1 MRHPSSLIDFGTVL
15 LGMSLAACS
24 PDGSTTATLDSST
37 GDSSTVDGST
47 AGPDEPTGT
56 TATPTTSPTTGTTEA
71 ISSSGETN
79 ETTDPTTE
87 ATTEATTS
95 TSTAGETSDT
105 TTGTTGETT
114 EGETDTGVAESI
126 VIERIGRY
134 AQEDEAAAYAT
145 YVDEDLSA
153 AEIPAFDPASQRLF
167 VVNGQKAG
175 IDVLDLSDPAAP
187 VWIDTL
193 DTSLFGPP
201 NSVSVH
207 DGVVA
212 AAVESTTKTN
222 TGEVWFFDAAT
233 GTKLAAVG
241 VGALPDMVTF
251 SPDGNYVVTAD
262 EGEPA
267 DDYVVDPVGSVS
279 VIDVSGGVENVLQ
292 TDVTTADFS
301 GFTLM
306 NLDPDVRLFGPN
318 ADSPAQ
324 NLEPEYV
331 AISGDSKTAYVT
343 LQENNALAVVDLA
356 SGTVTDVHALGF
368 KAWNNVARLDPS
380 DEDGEAALVH
390 APVRGMYQPDAIA
403 WFSSNGA
410 DYLLTA
416 NEGDVRDWDGY
427 SEEVR
432 IKNLDLDPQLFP
444 DADDLQ
450 EDAALGRLKVTD
462 SLGDVDD
469 DGDFDAL
476 YTFGGRS
483 FAVWSAADATLVHDS
498 GEAIEQL
505 LASDPGQAD
514 HFNADNADHEFDSRS
529 DDKGPEPEGLTLGVA
544 YGRTLGFIG
553 LERQGGVLM
562 VDLADPGA
570 PEILAYVNP
579 RDFTGD
585 PADGSADDLGPEG
598 LTFVS
603 AANSPNGKPLVI
615 VANEVSGTVSIYQLV
630 AE

>member
-1 MRHPSSLIDFGTVL
+1 
-15 LGMSLAACS
+15 
-24 PDGSTTATLDSST
+24 
-37 GDSSTVDGST
+37 
-47 AGPDEPTGT
+47 
-56 TATPTTSPTTGTTEA
+56 
-71 ISSSGETN
+71 
-79 ETTDPTTE
+79 
-87 ATTEATTS
+87 
-95 TSTAGETSDT
+95 
-105 TTGTTGETT
+105 
-114 EGETDTGVAESI
+114 VAESI
-126 VIERIGRY
+126 GIERIGRY
-134 AQEDEAAAYAT
+134 VQPDEAAAIAVYL
-145 YVDEDLSA
+145 DEDLSA

-167 VVNGQKAG
+167 VVNGQKSG

-187 VWIDTL
+187 VFVTTL

-212 AAVESTTKTN
+212 AAVESTTKTD

-251 SPDGNYVVTAD
+251 SPDGKYVVTAD

-292 TDVTTADFS
+292 TDVMTADFAN
-301 GFTLM
+301 FTLM

-331 AISGDSKTAYVT
+331 AISGDSTTAYVT

-356 SGTVTDVHALGF
+356 TATVTEVHALGF
-368 KAWNNVARLDPS
+368 KAWNNVAKLDPS
-380 DEDGEAALVH
+380 DEDEAAALVN
-390 APVRGMYQPDAIA
+390 APVRGMYQPDGVA
-403 WFSSNGA
+403 WFSLDGS

-444 DADDLQ
+444 DAADLQ
-450 EDAALGRLKVTD
+450 EDAAIGRLKVTS
-462 SLGDVDD
+462 SLGDPDD
-469 DGDFDAL
+469 DGDHDAL

-483 FAVWSAADATLVHDS
+483 FSVWSAADATLVHDS
-498 GEAIEQL
+498 GDAIEQL
-505 LASDPGQAD
+505 LASDPAYAD
-514 HFNADNADHEFDSRS
+514 NFNADSAENDFDSRS

-553 LERQGGVLM
+553 LERMGGVLM
-562 VDLADPGA
+562 VDLGDPAA
-570 PEILAYVNP
+570 PEILAYANP
-579 RDFTGD
+579 RDFAGD

-598 LTFVS
+598 LTFVP
-603 AANSPNGKPLVI
+603 AATSPNGKPLVI
-615 VANEVSGTVSIYQLV
+615 VANEVSGTVSIYQLI